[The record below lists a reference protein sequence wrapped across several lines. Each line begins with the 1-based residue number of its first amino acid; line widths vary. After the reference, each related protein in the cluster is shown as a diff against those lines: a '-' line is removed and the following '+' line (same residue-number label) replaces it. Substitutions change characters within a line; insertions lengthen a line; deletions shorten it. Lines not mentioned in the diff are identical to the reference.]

1 MLRTRILT
9 AAVLLTLL
17 LPTLLVASPLPF
29 AVLSLLFV
37 AAGVAEWAALA
48 GVQAAAARGALAA
61 GWAIVAAAVLWGLQ
75 VGGWRLPPAMAWLW
89 GMMAAL
95 WLVLLLGSLP
105 RAQLPAALR
114 RGVPGVLL
122 GALVL
127 GVAWLAL
134 VVLRVHGAAYLLS
147 LLALVWAADIAAY
160 FGGRAWGR
168 RKLAPAI
175 SPGKTWAGAWSALV
189 AVLAY
194 AALWLAL
201 GAGVRN
207 VFADFVA
214 NWGGIGWAVCV
225 VALLVFAIA
234 GDLFESLLK
243 RAAGVK
249 DSGRILPGHGG
260 VLDRIDA
267 LLPVLPLAMFFL
279 TR

>member
-9 AAVLLTLL
+9 AAVLLALL

-29 AVLSLLFV
+29 ALLSLLFV
-37 AAGVAEWAALA
+37 AAGMAEWAALVGLRA
-48 GVQAAAARGALAA
+48 PAARGWIAA
-61 GWAIVAAAVLWGLQ
+61 AWAIVAAAVLYGLQ
-75 VGGWRLPPAMAWLW
+75 AGGWQLPPAMAWLW
-89 GMMAAL
+89 GLMAAL
-95 WLVLLLGSLP
+95 WLALLLASLS
-105 RAQLPAALR
+105 RARVPAMLR
-114 RGVPGVLL
+114 SGAPGAVL

-127 GVAWLAL
+127 AVAWLAL
-134 VVLRVHGAAYLLS
+134 VALRVQGTAYLLS

-175 SPGKTWAGAWSALV
+175 SPGKTWAGVWSALV
-189 AVLAY
+189 AVLVY
-194 AALWLAL
+194 AALWLVL
-201 GAGVRN
+201 GAGVPN
-207 VFADFVA
+207 VFADFLA
-214 NWGGIGWAVCV
+214 NWGWVGWTACV

-267 LLPVLPLAMFFL
+267 LLPVLPLAMFLL